1 MAVFFIFNL
10 LIFNVNLVIC
20 TVNDVIDIFCK
31 KGIAPDSRFAIIEK
45 HRTKEVIPEGGE
57 RIGNYRKVKENA
69 VNNSVQ

>member
-1 MAVFFIFNL
+1 VD
-10 LIFNVNLVIC
+10 
-20 TVNDVIDIFCK
+20 DVIDIFCK

-45 HRTKEVIPEGGE
+45 HRTKEAIPEGGE